1 MEKLWSPWRSNYI
14 DSFKDKDE
22 NEECVFCKAVLEN
35 PDDDSSLVVYKGSN
49 SFIVLNLYPYN
60 GGHLMIVP
68 NRHINNLL
76 ELTEGETLEIF
87 KLSKLSIKALTNI
100 MKPQGFNYGANIG
113 KAAGA
118 GIDTHLH
125 YHILPRWNGDTN
137 FMPAIGEVKVISQ
150 DLLDIKRK
158 LKSAIAEIL

>member
-14 DSFKDKDE
+14 DSFKDKDK
-22 NEECVFCKAVLEN
+22 NEECVFCKAASEN

-68 NRHINNLL
+68 NRHINHLL
-76 ELTEGETLEIF
+76 ELTENETLEIF
-87 KLSKLSIKALTNI
+87 KLSKLSIKALINI

-137 FMPAIGEVKVISQ
+137 FMPTIGEVKVISQ

-158 LKSAIAEIL
+158 LQKEIKELI